1 MLVEKWGHL
10 LSIFGFGMREPGT
23 LFKWLVRENGHIT
36 WVGGVS
42 GFLQEL
48 WGGAGCWQM
57 DPPTVMQRSR
67 VGAEQGQRVV
77 PLPCPDPPFTL
88 AVVWKPSW
96 QDWILHVLSETQHLV
111 IKEG

>member
-1 MLVEKWGHL
+1 MAGEGKWTYYLGGG
-10 LSIFGFGMREPGT
+10 SFRFSTRT
-23 LFKWLVRENGHIT
+23 LGW
-36 WVGGVS
+36 GGVLAN
-42 GFLQEL
+42 G
-48 WGGAGCWQM
+48 
-57 DPPTVMQRSR
+57 PPPPVMQRSR

-77 PLPCPDPPFTL
+77 PLPCPNPPFTL